1 MYTQLCAWKELI
13 KENLTDEINT
23 TGKALALASFWQG
36 KREEKQAMNK
46 DKTKEKR
53 LGLYCPSCGNCI
65 DLPTDTTCFA
75 KQDLFKLEE
84 SASISFE
91 HFLNQKL
98 ICATCGSSDVE
109 KELFMHED
117 QDL

>member
-1 MYTQLCAWKELI
+1 M
-13 KENLTDEINT
+13 
-23 TGKALALASFWQG
+23 S
-36 KREEKQAMNK
+36 REMEMNE
-46 DKTKEKR
+46 KEKR
-53 LGLYCPSCGNCI
+53 LGLYCPSCGTCI

-109 KELFMHED
+109 KELFMHKD